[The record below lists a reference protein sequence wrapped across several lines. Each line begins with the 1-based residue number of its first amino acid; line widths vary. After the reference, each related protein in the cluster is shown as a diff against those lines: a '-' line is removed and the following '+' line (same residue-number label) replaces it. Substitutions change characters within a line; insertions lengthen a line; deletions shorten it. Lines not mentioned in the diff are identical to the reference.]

1 MYSRHNTDF
10 IYLYIY
16 MYLFSKKWVNIYDE
30 ILKMYHLNIF
40 YGYMG
45 SGGADVG
52 GFLRWILLGLLFCS
66 LGQ

>member
-52 GFLRWILLGLLFCS
+52 VF
-66 LGQ
+66 